1 VRVLIVSENRCR
13 ESLIPFPLGPA
24 CVAAAAGAARHAVR
38 GLDLMFS
45 EDPAR
50 DVATAIEDFSPD
62 CVGISI
68 RNIDN
73 QDINA
78 SVFYPEQALAIVEAV
93 KSATRAPLVLGG
105 PGFSI
110 FPLECLEYFGLEL
123 GVVGEGEESF
133 LRLLDALQAGQDP
146 AGLPGIAVRRGGEGK
161 VNPIGPP
168 PDFASLPRPE
178 RAGFG
183 VGNYRWTPGPGQPF
197 VANLQARRGCHLR
210 CIYCPNPITE
220 GRVVRMREPRAVAD
234 ELEVLEKEH
243 GIGTVFFNDAL
254 FNYPLNYTF
263 ELLDAIISRRL
274 SLRWGC
280 TVNPIFFAGGLYA
293 RMREAGCFH
302 VSLGNESGSQEMLR
316 ALRKGFTREDISR
329 GVRAARAEELLVY
342 CFLLLGGPGEN
353 RASVEESIAFLEELK
368 PSFVGVTAG
377 IRVYPGCELH
387 RIAVEEGQVEAG
399 RNLLYPTFYVSR
411 EVEEWLH
418 PYMREVCDS
427 HPGWLL

>member
-1 VRVLIVSENRCR
+1 MRVLIVSENRCR
-13 ESLIPFPLGPA
+13 ENLVPFPLGAA
-24 CVAAAAGAARHAVR
+24 CVAAATAAAGHAVR

-50 DVATAIEDFSPD
+50 DVVAAIEDFQPD

-78 SVFYPEQALAIVEAV
+78 SVFYPEQAREAVEAAR
-93 KSATRAPLVLGG
+93 SAARGPVILGG

-123 GVVGEGEESF
+123 GVVGEAEESF
-133 LRLLDALQAGQDP
+133 LRLLATLQAGEDP
-146 AGLPGIAVRRGGEGK
+146 AGLPGVALRRAGESR
-161 VNPIGPP
+161 VNPIGAP
-168 PDFASLPRPE
+168 PDFARLPPPE

-183 VGNYRWTPGPGQPF
+183 VENYNWTPGAGPPF

-210 CIYCPNPITE
+210 CIYCPNPIVE
-220 GRVVRMREPRAVAD
+220 GRKVRMRDPRAVAD
-234 ELEVLEKEH
+234 ELEILEKEH
-243 GIGTVFFNDAL
+243 GIGMVFLNDAL
-254 FNYPLNYTF
+254 FNYPLDYTF

-280 TVNPIFFAGGLYA
+280 TVNPIFHADGLYA

-302 VSLGNESGSQEMLR
+302 VSLGNESGSEDMLR
-316 ALRKGFTREDISR
+316 ALRKDFTKEDIAR
-329 GVRAARAEELLVY
+329 GVRAAQAEELLVH
-342 CFLLLGGPGEN
+342 CFLLLGGPGES
-353 RASVEESIAFLEELK
+353 RLSVEESIAFLEELK
-368 PSFVGVTAG
+368 PSFVGVTVG
-377 IRVYPGCELH
+377 IRVYPDCELH
-387 RIAVEEGQVEAG
+387 RIAVEEGQVEPG
-399 RNLLYPTFYVSR
+399 RNLLYPTFYISR
-411 EVEEWLH
+411 EVEEWLY

-427 HPGWLL
+427 HPGWML